1 MRLTKTDKEAFVKA
15 VMDDVPSVDYD
26 EQVRSKMKAWGL
38 ESLPE
43 DLRPLA
49 KKYPDYFE
57 TRYVNTPSYC
67 PSFSIICKPDWV
79 YCGFKDQ
86 EPEKYA
92 ELTAIS
98 VEAKAQEETR
108 EDMRREV
115 TGLINDCSTLKVA
128 LALARLPEFEKYL
141 PAERDG
147 TGVVNLPVANVVT
160 ELMNLGWPKEVAA

>member
-1 MRLTKTDKEAFVKA
+1 MRLTKSDKEAFVRS

-57 TRYVNTPSYC
+57 ARHVNTPSHC
-67 PSFSIICKPDWV
+67 PSVSIICNPNWNWS
-79 YCGFKDQ
+79 GFKGQ
-86 EPEKYA
+86 EPEPEKYA

-98 VEAKAQEETR
+98 VEAEAQEETR
-108 EDMRREV
+108 EAIRRKM
-115 TGLINDCSTLKVA
+115 TGLINDCSTLKV
-128 LALARLPEFEKYL
+128 ALARLPEFEKYL

>member
-57 TRYVNTPSYC
+57 ARYVNTPSHC
-67 PSFSIICKPDWV
+67 PSISIICNPNWNWS
-79 YCGFKDQ
+79 GLKDQ

-108 EDMRREV
+108 EAMRRKV
-115 TGLINDCSTLKVA
+115 TGLINGCSTLKTA
-128 LALARLPEFEKYL
+128 KARLPEFEKYL